1 MHVLYSEK
9 KLRKGLMRVKVET
22 DEQRVIQSITI
33 TGDFFLLPENALW
46 KLEERL
52 KGAKLERNEIIKKI
66 EQVFE
71 ETGAIVVGSTPQEI
85 AEVILEAREP

>member
-1 MHVLYSEK
+1 
-9 KLRKGLMRVKVET
+9 MRVKVET

-33 TGDFFLLPENALW
+33 TGDFFLLPEDALW

-71 ETGAIVVGSTPQEI
+71 ETEAIVVGSTPQEI

>member
-1 MHVLYSEK
+1 MLYSEK

-33 TGDFFLLPENALW
+33 TGDFFLLPEDALW

-71 ETGAIVVGSTPQEI
+71 ETEAIVVGSTPQEI